1 MYRNEFDAI
10 GTHWCIDLPATLDAQ
25 RVEFVMNRIRD
36 RIEIFDKTYSRFRP
50 DSTVTAM
57 SKSAGLYELPPDAVP
72 MLALY
77 RKLYNLTD
85 GAVTPLIGRALS
97 DAGYDADYSLQTK
110 PMTSPKAW
118 DDVMRVYGS
127 VVGSVVELVEP
138 ALLDFGAA
146 GKGYLIDIVS
156 DCIES
161 EGIASY
167 CVDAGGD
174 MRQRSGAGEAL
185 RIGLESPVNAL
196 QVIGVASLA
205 NMSICGSAGNRRAW
219 GEFTHILDPR
229 LLTSPK
235 HILAVW
241 VVANSTM
248 VADGLT
254 TALMF
259 VDPSVLLAEF
269 DFEYAIVYA
278 DFSLARSERFPAEF
292 FQS

>member
-25 RVEFVMNRIRD
+25 RVEFVMGKIRN
-36 RIEIFDKTYSRFRP
+36 RIEIFDKAYSRFRA
-50 DSTVTAM
+50 DSIVTAM
-57 SKSAGLYELPPDAVP
+57 SKKAGRYELPTDAVS
-72 MLALY
+72 MLVLY
-77 RKLYNLTD
+77 RKLYDLT
-85 GAVTPLIGRALS
+85 GGFVTPLIGQALS
-97 DAGYDADYSLQTK
+97 DAGYDAAYSLKTK
-110 PMTSPKAW
+110 PMMAPKRW
-118 DDVMRVYGS
+118 DDVMRVEGS
-127 VVGSVVELVEP
+127 VIDLLEP

-156 DCIES
+156 DLIAS
-161 EGIASY
+161 EGIGSY

-174 MRQRSGAGEAL
+174 MRYRSDANAVL
-185 RIGLESPVNAL
+185 RVGLESPVSAS
-196 QVIGVASLA
+196 QVIGVASVV
-205 NMSICGSAGNRRAW
+205 NTSICGSAGNRRAW
-219 GEFTHILDPR
+219 GAFNHILDPR
-229 LLTSPK
+229 SLSSPK

-241 VVANSTM
+241 VVADSTL

-259 VDPSVLLAEF
+259 VHPEALQPDF

-278 DFSLARSERFPAEF
+278 DLSLTHSKEFPGEF